1 MSRPITVTV
10 GPLATASATKVSL
23 SQKAANA
30 ATNYIVLNGAAGSFT
45 ANSVCAS
52 QTPGGAGAL
61 LINGTLASS
70 TPTGTA
76 IAYLPVPPSLS
87 RIYITGGS
95 DESGKTFLVKGIG
108 FSPTA
113 GPYAISETITGP
125 NASTVSS
132 LNAYSQIISITASA
146 GTTGAITVGHY
157 STATLD
163 VARRVIITS
172 GGNDTGVTFTLSGTD
187 INGTV
192 ISEAITGAS
201 GGVAS
206 SVLSY
211 KTVTSLSAS
220 AAVAT
225 TVTVGTNTVADSA
238 FVRFDNLAAMSQVA
252 IQVDGTGTVNWT
264 VRQSLDDP
272 NFVTNN
278 DPPNTF
284 QWTQATMKWVD
295 HPDSNLVASAVT
307 TGVQGNYGYAPV
319 WAKLVLNS
327 GTGTATATFA
337 QAYVG

>member
-1 MSRPITVTV
+1 MGRPIVLQV
-10 GPLATASATKVSL
+10 GPLATASATKISL
-23 SQKAANA
+23 TQKAAIA
-30 ATNYIVLNGAAGSFT
+30 GTNYLVLNGAGGSFT

-61 LINGTLASS
+61 TLNGTLASS
-70 TPTGTA
+70 APSGTA
-76 IAYLPVPPSLS
+76 IAYLPSAS
-87 RIYITGGS
+87 RIYFTGGS
-95 DESGKTFLVKGIG
+95 DESGKTFAVVGIG
-108 FSPTA
+108 FSVTS
-113 GPYAISETITGP
+113 GPYSITETITGP

-157 STATLD
+157 GTATLD
-163 VARRVIITS
+163 VARRIIFTS
-172 GGNDTGVTFTLSGTD
+172 GGNDLGITFTPTGTD
-187 INGTV
+187 INGSP
-192 ISEAITGAS
+192 ISEVITGTS
-201 GGVAS
+201 GGAAA

-211 KTVTSLSAS
+211 KTITSATSS

-252 IQVDGTGTVNWT
+252 IQVDGSGTVNWT

-319 WAKLVLNS
+319 FAKLVLNS
-327 GTGTATATFA
+327 GTGTITGTFA